1 MKDYYKYAN
10 LLFEV
15 ALLKRIQR
23 TGYAYLGTGKENV
36 ASHSF
41 GVVFIAWILAEL
53 HKFKSKVNV
62 DMEKLL
68 KMALIHDIIESRTGD
83 FNAVNKLYNKA
94 DEKKALE
101 DAFEGT
107 HLKDEVLSLW
117 EEYRALQTL
126 EAKLVHDADVI
137 DLIIQL
143 KEQKD
148 LNNPYAQKWIDY
160 AKPKI
165 VTEQAKDLV
174 EAILTTEWCEWWYN
188 FLLEKNAK
196 TSGHT

>member
-1 MKDYYKYAN
+1 MKDYYRYAN

-41 GVVFIAWILAEL
+41 GVVFIAWILSEL
-53 HKFKSKVNV
+53 YKAKATNINV
-62 DMEKLL
+62 EKTI

-83 FNAVNKLYNKA
+83 FNAVNKLYNRA
-94 DEKKALE
+94 EEKKALE

-107 HLKDEVLSLW
+107 HLKDEVLLLW
-117 EEYRALQTL
+117 EEYRSLKTL
-126 EAKLVHDADVI
+126 EAKIVHDADVI
-137 DLIIQL
+137 DLIVQL

-160 AKPKI
+160 AKPKLI
-165 VTEQAKDLV
+165 TDLGKELV
-174 EAILTTEWCEWWYN
+174 ETILNTEWCEWWYN
-188 FLLEKNAK
+188 FLIEKNANK
-196 TSGHT
+196 NSCPV